1 MNLCELLETHRLMA
15 VVPADDPEPALAS
28 IRVLVEAGVRL
39 IEVPLTSRDAV
50 GVLLRAHAELGG
62 DAVLGAGSV
71 LTDADVVQVEQAG
84 GAFVVTP
91 ALVPAVAESVRL
103 NLPALVGALTPAE
116 VVSASL
122 AGATAVKVFPA
133 SLGGPDYLRTLRE
146 PFPTVPFVPVGGVDL
161 DAALAYLDAGA
172 LAVGIGAP
180 LLGDAPHGGDLAALR
195 RRAATFR
202 SALT

>member
-15 VVPADDPEPALAS
+15 VVPADEPEPALAS
-28 IRVLVEAGVRL
+28 IRVLVDAGVRL

-103 NLPALVGALTPAE
+103 GLPALVGALTPAE

-122 AGATAVKVFPA
+122 AGATAVKLFPA

-161 DAALAYLDAGA
+161 DAALAFLDAGA
-172 LAVGIGAP
+172 LAVGVGAP

-195 RRAATFR
+195 RRVTTFR
-202 SALT
+202 SALG